1 MGGWVTL
8 IFMHPTMF
16 HLKVRKTIGLEVDY
30 PQRNP
35 PHRLIH
41 LEEPRRT
48 FPIGPVPYFVAPRR
62 FSHILEKTLT
72 TNDIQNGALVYI
84 L

>member
-1 MGGWVTL
+1 
-8 IFMHPTMF
+8 MF
-16 HLKVRKTIGLEVDY
+16 HIKVRKITRLEVDY
-30 PQRNP
+30 PERNP

-41 LEEPRRT
+41 LEEPRRA
-48 FPIGPVPYFVAPRR
+48 FPIGHVPYFVAPMR

-72 TNDIQNGALVYI
+72 TDDIQNGVLVYI

>member
-1 MGGWVTL
+1 MGDWVTL
-8 IFMHPTMF
+8 IYMHPTMF
-16 HLKVRKTIGLEVDY
+16 HIKVRKITRLEVDY
-30 PQRNP
+30 PERNP

-41 LEEPRRT
+41 LEEPRRA
-48 FPIGPVPYFVAPRR
+48 FPIRPIPYFVAPTR

-72 TNDIQNGALVYI
+72 ANDIQSGVLVCI